1 MKRSELI
8 FKLHRIERS
17 MHRHP
22 VHCGK
27 KFHGRGRLLSL
38 LSENEGITSHEL
50 AELLDVR
57 PSSLSEMMSKLTEEE
72 LIVRTADENDKRVS
86 HISLSNKGKSL
97 LSEIETEREENAERI
112 TACFS
117 DEELEQFGALCDKLC
132 AHLEELDKGCD
143 HGDFPPPP
151 PFDPFGM
158 PPPPHHGHH
167 HGPHCCRPK
176 PRKL

>member
-22 VHCGK
+22 VHAGK
-27 KFHGRGRLLSL
+27 RSHGRGRLLSL
-38 LSENEGITSHEL
+38 LSEHDGITSHEL

-72 LIVRTADENDKRVS
+72 LIVRTPDENDKRVS
-86 HISLSNKGKSL
+86 HISLNDKGKAL
-97 LSEIETEREENAERI
+97 LTEIETEREDDANRM
-112 TACFS
+112 TACFN
-117 DEELEQFGALCDKLC
+117 DEELEQFSALCDKLC
-132 AHLEELDKGCD
+132 AHLEELDKNSGCD
-143 HGDFPPPP
+143 ELPPPP

-158 PPPPHHGHH
+158 PPPPPHHGHH
-167 HGPHCCRPK
+167 GCHCKPK